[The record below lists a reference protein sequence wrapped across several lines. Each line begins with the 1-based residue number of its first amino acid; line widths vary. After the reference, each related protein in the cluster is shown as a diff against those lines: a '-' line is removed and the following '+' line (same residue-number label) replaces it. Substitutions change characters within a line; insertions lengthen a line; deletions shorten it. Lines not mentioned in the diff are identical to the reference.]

1 MTTASRLIS
10 TTTFVVFFGCFLAC
24 SFADAFQSG
33 NSLSSASPSARS
45 FSTSTELHLFGVLND
60 AKKALV
66 RKLAGE
72 YDAEAVRAR
81 VDNLIK
87 TNDVLMLSFT
97 TCPYCITAK
106 QVLDAKS
113 AKYTVVELNEDPAGK
128 AIRAELFDL
137 VGRSSVPAIWIG
149 GEFVGGCNDGPMGG
163 IVQLQEQGKLD
174 DILKKVGAI

>member
-1 MTTASRLIS
+1 MASRFKFASTTIFLVRFYCFLMCFQAEAFRSSDQLPTAS
-10 TTTFVVFFGCFLAC
+10 
-24 SFADAFQSG
+24 
-33 NSLSSASPSARS
+33 SSPRS
-45 FSTSTELHLFGVLND
+45 FSSSTELHLFGVLKD

-72 YDAEAVRAR
+72 YDSEAVRAR
-81 VDNLIK
+81 IDNLIK

-97 TCPYCITAK
+97 TCPYCIKAK

-113 AKYTVVELNEDPAGK
+113 ANYTVVELNEDPAGT

-149 GEFVGGCNDGPMGG
+149 GEFIGGCNDGPMGG

-174 DILKKVGAI
+174 DMLKNVGAI

>member
-1 MTTASRLIS
+1 MTTAFRSIS
-10 TTTFVVFFGCFLAC
+10 LATFLVFFCCLLVC
-24 SFADAFQSG
+24 SFGDAFQPG
-33 NSLSSASPSARS
+33 NPLSTPRPSAKS
-45 FSTSTELHLFGVLND
+45 FSSSTELNLFSVLND

-66 RKLAGE
+66 KKLAGE
-72 YDAEAVRAR
+72 YDSEAIRSR
-81 VDNLIK
+81 IDNLVK
-87 TNDVLMLSFT
+87 ANSVLMLSFT
-97 TCPYCITAK
+97 TCPYCIKAK

-113 AKYTVVELNEDPAGK
+113 AKYTVVELNEDPTGK

-174 DILKKVGAI
+174 DMLKKVGAI